1 MAKFDVFDL
10 TANKVGDI
18 ELADGVFNIEANNQ
32 AMFDAVLRQRA
43 SWRQGTHDTKTR
55 SEVSGGGKKPFR
67 QKGTGHARQ
76 GSIRATQYRGGGIA
90 FGPTP
95 RSYSFKINR
104 KVRRLALRSALS
116 LKAKNNNMI
125 ILDSMEMAEVKT
137 KNFIKV
143 MDAFNLN
150 RKVLFV
156 VDLEESFENAYLSL
170 RNLPNAALITTDS
183 VNVFDLLDAEKLVM
197 TKAAAK
203 NVEEVLS
210 ND

>member
-156 VDLEESFENAYLSL
+156 VDLEESFVLEPEDTFFIPAGVRYQLVNFENK
-170 RNLPNAALITTDS
+170 PI
-183 VNVFDLLDAEKLVM
+183 KLVFAI
-197 TKAAAK
+197 TK
-203 NVEEVLS
+203 L
-210 ND
+210 

>member
-203 NVEEVLS
+203 KIEEVLS